1 VNFAPTS
8 LANGLFL
15 IVNNIFSPFNNHF
28 MNRIISPFKKNRDSE
43 LAKAAYRILSNLKGN
58 ASFTDN
64 VFIQLLEKCLL
75 EFQVA
80 MNNAADGS
88 RTMIAIRKEKRK
100 ALIEVL
106 VQTGYYV
113 MQVSNGDRAK
123 LLSSGFDVSK
133 ESIERRSLAT
143 IQSMVV
149 KNGNP
154 GEANILVNSVK
165 GARAY
170 VHQYSADLS
179 SDANAW
185 VSETTAHRRHT
196 FTGLKPLA
204 TYWFRVIAAGLNG
217 QLAISDAVSRVIL

>member
-1 VNFAPTS
+1 
-8 LANGLFL
+8 
-15 IVNNIFSPFNNHF
+15 
-28 MNRIISPFKKNRDSE
+28 MNKIISSFKKNRDSE
-43 LAKAAYRILSNLKGN
+43 LAKAAYRILSSLKGN

-64 VFIQLLEKCLL
+64 VLIQLLEKCLL

-100 ALIEVL
+100 ALIEVM

-133 ESIERRSLAT
+133 ESFERRSLAT

-149 KNGNP
+149 KIGNP
-154 GEANILVNSVK
+154 GEANILVNAVK

-170 VHQYSADLS
+170 VHQYSIDPPS
-179 SDANAW
+179 ETTAW
-185 VSETTAHRRHT
+185 VSETSAHRKHT

-204 TYWFRVIAAGLNG
+204 TYWFRVIAVGLNG

>member
-1 VNFAPTS
+1 
-8 LANGLFL
+8 
-15 IVNNIFSPFNNHF
+15 
-28 MNRIISPFKKNRDSE
+28 MNKIISPFKKNRDSE
-43 LAKAAYRILSNLKGN
+43 LAKAAYRILSSLKGN

-64 VFIQLLEKCLL
+64 VLIQLLEKCLN

-100 ALIEVL
+100 ALIEVM

-133 ESIERRSLAT
+133 ESFERRSLAT
-143 IQSMVV
+143 IQSMAV
-149 KNGNP
+149 KIGNP
-154 GEANILVNSVK
+154 GEANILVNAVK

-170 VHQYSADLS
+170 VHQYSTEPP
-179 SDANAW
+179 SDATAW
-185 VSETTAHRRHT
+185 VSETTAHRKHT

-204 TYWFRVIAAGLNG
+204 TYWFRVIAIGLNG